1 MHIKSSRQLYGRLCY
16 VDELCSIK
24 ACMLRLRSPLR
35 ELHTLPLVGQT
46 ATASIIRIGCVSK
59 IRHSFE
65 TLLEFLLEVCL
76 NLVSQLL
83 ALCRTYHPL
92 GDELILVLLRG
103 SRHLT
108 NLVVHNRL
116 GEAWFVNFVV
126 AIITISNH
134 VKHDVLAVLGP
145 VLNGESTRPDHSLSI

>member
-1 MHIKSSRQLYGRLCY
+1 M
-16 VDELCSIK
+16 
-24 ACMLRLRSPLR
+24 
-35 ELHTLPLVGQT
+35 GQT

-92 GDELILVLLRG
+92 GDELNLVLLRG
-103 SRHLT
+103 SGHLT

-145 VLNGESTRPDHSLSI
+145 VLNGESTRPDHSFSI